1 MKPTSFFGTLLLLT
15 LFCSG
20 ALQAQDRQLTF
31 EDIMRWEDL
40 SGEVISGNGQWL
52 AYEVW
57 PDRGDGE
64 VRVRSVEGDTGYT
77 LELGEDP
84 AITPDGQWV
93 GAYREVPFG
102 AEGDDAPVQ
111 GMFLLNT
118 GSGDVQEIDSV
129 SSFQFSEDGRWLAI
143 RRMLADSVSE
153 AYDDNG
159 HLGAPLRLMN
169 LQSGANEELSFVS
182 DMAFDS
188 TSTWLSYSVVDTSGS
203 GNGLYLREL
212 SGGGATHTAA
222 AMEDALFDNLAWD
235 HDTGRLAFTSAP
247 LDSTYFSGTADLQ
260 LWSSDGMQT
269 RTLVAGSEVP
279 EQWWLR
285 SDNDL
290 EWTRDNNRLFF
301 GVQNRELMEAD
312 LPGSGD
318 SGEEDE
324 GEADPYDMQE
334 ILDEKS
340 VDVWHWDDPL
350 IKTHERETWNQR
362 KGQLYRA
369 VYHLD
374 TDEYVQLA
382 TEEVPDVEANHD
394 PEVTLAS
401 SSMPYR
407 KQMTWDGFYSD
418 YYIMDLRTGE
428 KTLIT
433 ERLDGGVEL
442 SPGGN
447 YALYFRDKDWHLYDV
462 GEESTQNLTDG
473 MEVPF
478 WDEDHDYP
486 SPTPGY
492 GVAGWIEGEEQ
503 VLVYD
508 KYDIWSFDTE
518 SGEAANLTRDGRQ
531 RHLTYRIE
539 RLDYDRDYFAPDERL
554 LLEAFYDRE
563 KYEGLFSMRLDRR
576 GTTELLGEPLN
587 YEVGQQADDADRI
600 LFTKESYDLY
610 PNIWVSEGMDFSETR
625 QLTDL
630 HDNLHADY
638 NWGRAEIIQW
648 TDVKGDTVRGAVIK
662 PDDYDPD
669 QRYPVM
675 TYFYRFFSQRA
686 YEFNNI
692 TNDDRPVL
700 PQYVSDGYVVFLPD
714 VHFTVGFPGPS
725 SVKSLVP
732 GILKLIDMGIAH
744 PDKLGLHGHSWS
756 GYQTAHIITETD
768 IFDAAIAGA
777 PVSNMTSAYSGIRWG
792 SGLARQFQYEQ
803 TQSRIGGS
811 LWEYPERYI
820 ENSPV
825 FFADRIETPL
835 MLMFGDEDTAVP
847 WYQGIELY
855 LAMRRLGKDAV
866 FLQYHNEPHH
876 LQRYGNRLDYAVK
889 MKEYFD
895 HYLRGM
901 PAPDWIEEGVPY
913 RGGN

>member
-1 MKPTSFFGTLLLLT
+1 MKSLRYLTGLLLVLT
-15 LFCSG
+15 LSAG
-20 ALQAQDRQLTF
+20 LLNAQNRQLTF
-31 EDIMRWEDL
+31 EDIMRWED
-40 SGEVISGNGQWL
+40 ISDEAISDDGRWL
-52 AYEVW
+52 AYGVW

-64 VRVRSVEGDTGYT
+64 VRVRSVDGEDSYT
-77 LELGEDP
+77 LERGADP
-84 AITPDGQWV
+84 ALSADGRWV
-93 GAYREVPFG
+93 AAYREAPFKSELNEEEDG
-102 AEGDDAPVQ
+102 PVR
-111 GMFLLNT
+111 GMYLLNT
-118 GSGDVQEIDSV
+118 GSGNVQEIDSV
-129 SSFQFSEDGRWLAI
+129 ASFSFSEDGRWLAV
-143 RRMLADSVSE
+143 RRMLADSVKE
-153 AYDDNG
+153 AYSDND
-159 HLGAPLRLMN
+159 HLGAPLQLMN
-169 LQSGANEELSFVS
+169 LESGASEHLSFVS
-182 DMAFDS
+182 EIAFDS
-188 TSTWLSYSVVDTSGS
+188 TSTWFSYSVTDTAGS
-203 GNGLYLREL
+203 GNGLYVREL
-212 SGGGATHTAA
+212 SDGGATHTAA
-222 AMEDALFDNLAWD
+222 AMEDGLFDNLTWD

-247 LDSTYFSGTADLQ
+247 LDSTYFSGTADLR
-260 LWSSDGMQT
+260 LWASDGMQT

-290 EWTRDNNRLFF
+290 EWTNDNKRLFF
-301 GVQNRELMEAD
+301 GVQNRELVEAD
-312 LPGSGD
+312 LPGEEKEEEKEKEVYD
-318 SGEEDE
+318 TEQILGEK
-324 GEADPYDMQE
+324 G
-334 ILDEKS
+334 

-362 KGQLYRA
+362 KNRLYRA
-369 VYHLD
+369 VYHLERG
-374 TDEYVQLA
+374 EYVQLA

-394 PEVTLAS
+394 PEVTLARS
-401 SSMPYR
+401 DMPYR

-418 YYIMDLRTGE
+418 YYIVDLRTGE

-442 SPGGN
+442 SPDGN
-447 YALYFRDKDWHLYDV
+447 YALWFRDKDWHLYDV
-462 GEESTQNLTDG
+462 AGETTRNLTDD
-473 MEVPF
+473 MTVPF
-478 WDEDHDYP
+478 WNEDHDYP
-486 SPTPGY
+486 SPVPGY

-503 VLVYD
+503 VLLYD

-518 SGEAANLTRDGRQ
+518 SGEATNLTGDGRE
-531 RHLTYRIE
+531 RGLTYRIE
-539 RLDYDRDYFAPDERL
+539 RLDYDREYFSPGQRL
-554 LLEAFYDRE
+554 LLEGYYDRK
-563 KYEGLFSMRLDRR
+563 KYEGLYSMRLGRT
-576 GTTELLGEPLN
+576 GTEPLLEEELN
-587 YEVGQQADDADRI
+587 YEIEARPDGSDRI

-610 PNIWVSEGMDFSETR
+610 PNIWISEGMDFAETR
-625 QLTDL
+625 QLTRLHTDL
-630 HDNLHADY
+630 HERY

-648 TDVKGDTVRGAVIK
+648 TDLKGDTVRGAVIK
-662 PDDYDPD
+662 PDDYDPEK
-669 QRYPVM
+669 RYPVM

-686 YEFNNI
+686 YQFNNI

-700 PQYVSDGYVVFLPD
+700 PQYASDGYVVFLPD
-714 VHFTVGFPGPS
+714 VHFTVGYPGPS
-725 SVKSLVP
+725 SAKSLVP

-855 LAMRRLGKDAV
+855 LAMRRLGKDAI
-866 FLQYHNEPHH
+866 FLQYHGEPHH
-876 LQRYGNRLDYAVK
+876 LRRYSNRLDYAIK

-895 HYLRGM
+895 HYLKGA
-901 PAPDWIEEGVPY
+901 PAPDWITEGVPY